1 MMQSSN
7 LNSLIAEEEENDQ
20 KLVLQNYIPTLVVI
34 SCFLVCIS
42 IFGII
47 GNWLV
52 VHTIGR
58 HIFKRFFKLFEN
70 CLRILCYCFKYQRKR
85 ESLEQVQ
92 KCCHS
97 QQDISQQQSN
107 SDLKSRQS
115 RTYSLVPVSQ
125 LSNDVSDEKVKHHDC
140 SLTSVNNIPGVGV
153 YQSTVNE
160 NYCTGNRKPIKPST
174 YGKPFVVH
182 ADLNSDLLIILLA
195 VNDLIICLIDIPIT
209 IFLTVW
215 ETRTYDF
222 ICRLHVI
229 LKSFTLTVSALILV
243 IIALDRWLLVCF
255 VPCVI
260 MTKNCVKQ
268 LIIGTYIIGLLWAIP
283 MGLHQGVHTY
293 FKISTVDKLVS
304 SGSEANIVFHELNH
318 MLNTKQSE
326 LNGNISDN
334 SVISSKKLSLTY
346 FSTQFFDLITS
357 FTNYGYCKSDERFI
371 TQGDYEVYQLSI
383 LVLFTLIFSLICLF
397 YGYLFLFILIHQYR
411 WRKKFGPKVVIV
423 RPTNTAENDF
433 ENDIMINQSNTKTY
447 FNHFINCN
455 KQRFLSI
462 QADKINLNSHQR
474 DRLSLDCCVSAT
486 QPINL
491 NQPVIT
497 KDPKIVGQYKEAI
510 FYRNNN
516 DLQCTTGRKH
526 VFSSVKRSNRTK
538 LPNNRHIRSAITF
551 ILITVSFLISYLPSL
566 LIANGFIWP
575 VKWELSTGTTD
586 EFTYIY
592 NNNTINITNSLLSNE
607 HLIDNLKSTV
617 ITSNNQRL
625 LNQTNDILPIYKH
638 NVASKIIIIYHLRRL
653 FHFLYFIN
661 STANPLIYFFFNL
674 KFRLQLKYLINCL
687 STCFTNQNSI

>member
-1 MMQSSN
+1 MIESLN

-20 KLVLQNYIPTLVVI
+20 KLVLQNYIPTLVII
-34 SCFLVCIS
+34 SCFLVCVS

-58 HIFKRFFKLFEN
+58 HIFKRFFKLFESF
-70 CLRILCYCFKYQRKR
+70 LRILCYCFKYRRKR
-85 ESLEQVQ
+85 GNLEQVQ
-92 KCCHS
+92 KYCHS
-97 QQDISQQQSN
+97 QQDIFQQQPN
-107 SDLKSRQS
+107 SYVKSRQS
-115 RTYSLVPVSQ
+115 ITSSLVPVGH
-125 LSNDVSDEKVKHHDC
+125 LRNDASNEKVKHHDC
-140 SLTSVNNIPGVGV
+140 SLTSVNTIPEVGI
-153 YQSTVNE
+153 YQSTE
-160 NYCTGNRKPIKPST
+160 AESYCTRDRKPIKPSS
-174 YGKPFVVH
+174 YGKRFFVH
-182 ADLNSDLLIILLA
+182 ADLNSDLLIVLLA
-195 VNDLIICLIDIPIT
+195 VNDLIICLIDIPTT

-222 ICRLHVI
+222 VCRLHVI

-260 MTKNCVKQ
+260 MTKACVKQ
-268 LIIGTYIIGLLWAIP
+268 LIIGTYIIGLLWSIP

-304 SGSEANIVFHELNH
+304 GGTETNIMLHELNRIS
-318 MLNTKQSE
+318 NTKQSE

-334 SVISSKKLSLTY
+334 SLISSKKLSSTY
-346 FSTQFFDLITS
+346 FSTQFVDLITS

-371 TQGDYEVYQLSI
+371 TQSDYEIYQLSI
-383 LVLFTLIFSLICLF
+383 LALFTLIFSLICLF
-397 YGYLFLFILIHQYR
+397 YGYLFIFILIHQYR
-411 WRKKFGPKVVIV
+411 WRKKFGPKVIVV
-423 RPTNTAENDF
+423 RPTSTTKNEF
-433 ENDIMINQSNTKTY
+433 ENDITINQSNEKTCFDP
-447 FNHFINCN
+447 FNNYSR
-455 KQRFLSI
+455 QRFLSI
-462 QADKINLNSHQR
+462 QTDKINLNNHQQN
-474 DRLSLDCCVSAT
+474 RLSLDCYKSAT

-491 NQPVIT
+491 NQLVIT
-497 KDPKIVGQYKEAI
+497 KDPKIVSHNKEPI
-510 FYRNNN
+510 FYQNNN

-526 VFSSVKRSNRTK
+526 VFSSVKRTNRTR

-575 VKWELSTGTTD
+575 VKWELTAGTTD

-592 NNNTINITNSLLSNE
+592 NNNTINITNSLLFNE

-617 ITSNNQRL
+617 ITLNNQRL
-625 LNQTNDILPIYKH
+625 VNLTNNILPIHKH
-638 NVASKIIIIYHLRRL
+638 NVTSKIIIKYHLRRL

-661 STANPLIYFFFNL
+661 SAANPLIYFFFNL
-674 KFRLQLKYLINCL
+674 KFRLQLKFFLI
-687 STCFTNQNSI
+687 I

>member
-97 QQDISQQQSN
+97 QQDILQQQSN

-160 NYCTGNRKPIKPST
+160 NYCTGNRIPIKPST

-229 LKSFTLTVSALILV
+229 LKSFTLPVSA
-243 IIALDRWLLVCF
+243 
-255 VPCVI
+255 
-260 MTKNCVKQ
+260 
-268 LIIGTYIIGLLWAIP
+268 
-283 MGLHQGVHTY
+283 
-293 FKISTVDKLVS
+293 
-304 SGSEANIVFHELNH
+304 
-318 MLNTKQSE
+318 
-326 LNGNISDN
+326 
-334 SVISSKKLSLTY
+334 
-346 FSTQFFDLITS
+346 
-357 FTNYGYCKSDERFI
+357 
-371 TQGDYEVYQLSI
+371 
-383 LVLFTLIFSLICLF
+383 
-397 YGYLFLFILIHQYR
+397 
-411 WRKKFGPKVVIV
+411 
-423 RPTNTAENDF
+423 
-433 ENDIMINQSNTKTY
+433 
-447 FNHFINCN
+447 
-455 KQRFLSI
+455 
-462 QADKINLNSHQR
+462 
-474 DRLSLDCCVSAT
+474 
-486 QPINL
+486 
-491 NQPVIT
+491 
-497 KDPKIVGQYKEAI
+497 
-510 FYRNNN
+510 
-516 DLQCTTGRKH
+516 
-526 VFSSVKRSNRTK
+526 
-538 LPNNRHIRSAITF
+538 
-551 ILITVSFLISYLPSL
+551 
-566 LIANGFIWP
+566 
-575 VKWELSTGTTD
+575 
-586 EFTYIY
+586 
-592 NNNTINITNSLLSNE
+592 
-607 HLIDNLKSTV
+607 
-617 ITSNNQRL
+617 
-625 LNQTNDILPIYKH
+625 
-638 NVASKIIIIYHLRRL
+638 
-653 FHFLYFIN
+653 
-661 STANPLIYFFFNL
+661 
-674 KFRLQLKYLINCL
+674 
-687 STCFTNQNSI
+687 